1 MRARPTPIAT
11 GVALT
16 CTLAGALLTAGS
28 VGAAPDRHA
37 DLNAELRELVRMPG
51 GPAGAIV
58 VVQGPNGRKV
68 YTAGVRDTKTKAPVR
83 AGDHMRIAS
92 AAKAFSAAV
101 ALSLVQEGKL
111 SLDDTIAQRLPW
123 LPAAW
128 GSVTLRQVLNHTS
141 GLPDFSHSPAFRDAV
156 VKDLHGA
163 PTPRTLLSYIASE
176 PLEFRPGSRYRYSN
190 TDNFIAALMA
200 EAATGRDYTRLLA
213 TQVTRPLRLRDTSL
227 PRGAGM
233 PSPYIHGYQPDPPKA
248 PEDVSTL
255 ISGAWSW
262 ASGGIVSTPADL
274 TMFIR
279 AYAGA
284 RLFDRATQ
292 REQMTFRPGR
302 SEPKGPGRNS
312 AGLGIFRYQTR
323 CGTVYGHTGNTP
335 GYTQF
340 MAATKDG
347 RRSVTA
353 SINAQITNKSTG
365 DQGRAFRRLRK
376 IEGQAV
382 CEALASKRDATLTA
396 SIQTALDTTNAPGA
410 IVGVW
415 QPGKPAYV
423 GTFGVRDTATGR
435 PMRRDLHMRIGSVTK
450 TFTVTALLQLVDQG
464 KVSLDDPISKY
475 VDGVIEGDRITLR
488 QLATM
493 RSGLVNY
500 TVTEPFDAAL
510 TANPYRSWTP
520 QQLLSFSIGGPLEFQ
535 PGEGFRYSNTNT
547 VLLGLVV
554 ERASGQSIAD
564 YIEQHISAPLG
575 MEQTSFPA
583 GTEFPRPHAHGYTR
597 PTPTA
602 PVTDATAWNPTWT
615 WAAGQMVSTLA
626 DMRIWAPRLVTGR
639 GLLSPATAQARAAS
653 VAGPDEP
660 IVYGIGLFKAGG
672 WIGHNGSL
680 PGFQTLVLYRPETK
694 TTVVAFVNTDVEHD
708 GSAPSTLVG
717 QAITQT
723 ISPGHVYTLPAAP
736 TTDQDD

>member
-1 MRARPTPIAT
+1 MKNQLLAT
-11 GVALT
+11 VAVAT
-16 CTLAGALLTAGS
+16 AALAA
-28 VGAAPDRHA
+28 AAPAASAQDSHA

-58 VVQGPNGRKV
+58 VVQRPDGRKV

-101 ALSLVQEGKL
+101 ALSLVEEGKL

-128 GSVTLRQVLNHTS
+128 GRVTLRQALNHTS
-141 GLPDFSHSPAFRDAV
+141 GLPDFSHSPAFRDAL
-156 VKDLHGA
+156 VKDLHGS
-163 PTPRTLLSYIASE
+163 PTPRTLLSYIAGE
-176 PLEFRPGSRYRYSN
+176 PLEFRPGSKYRYSN

-213 TQVTRPLRLRDTSL
+213 TQVTRPLRLRNTSL

-233 PSPYIHGYQPDPPKA
+233 PSPYIHGYQPDPPNA

-274 TMFIR
+274 NTFIR
-279 AYAGA
+279 GYAGA
-284 RLFDRATQ
+284 RLFDRAMQ
-292 REQMTFRPGR
+292 RRQMTFRPGR
-302 SEPKGPGRNS
+302 SEPIGPGRNS
-312 AGLGIFRYQTR
+312 AGLGIFRYRTK

-347 RRSVTA
+347 RRSVTV

-365 DQGRAFRRLRK
+365 DQLKAFRRLRK

-382 CEALASKRDATLTA
+382 CEALASKRDAALSA
-396 SIQTALDTTNAPGA
+396 SVQAALDAANAPGA

-415 QPGKPAYV
+415 QPGKRPFV

-500 TVTEPFDAAL
+500 TVTEPFDQAL
-510 TANPYRSWTP
+510 TENPYQSWTP
-520 QQLLSFSIGGPLEFQ
+520 QQLLAFSIGGPLEFQ

-547 VLLGLVV
+547 VLLGLLIEKV
-554 ERASGQSIAD
+554 SGQSLGD
-564 YIEQHISAPLG
+564 YIATHITRPLG
-575 MEQTSFPA
+575 MKATSFPA
-583 GTEFPRPHAHGYTR
+583 GTEFPRPHAHGYTK
-597 PTPTA
+597 PTPTTA
-602 PVTDATAWNPTWT
+602 VTDATAWNPTWT

-626 DMRIWAPRLVTGR
+626 DLRKWAPALVTGK
-639 GLLSPATAQARAAS
+639 GLLSPATARLREDS
-653 VAGPDEP
+653 VAGPDNP

-680 PGFQTLVLYRPETK
+680 PGYQTITLYRPETK
-694 TTVVAFVNTDVEHD
+694 TTIVALINTDVEHE

-717 QAITQT
+717 QAITET

>member
-1 MRARPTPIAT
+1 MKNRHALAAAS
-11 GVALT
+11 VAMAALVAAAPA
-16 CTLAGALLTAGS
+16 AGAQDS
-28 VGAAPDRHA
+28 HA
-37 DLNAELRELVRMPG
+37 DLGAELRELVRMPG
-51 GPAGAIV
+51 GPAGAVV
-58 VVQGPNGRKV
+58 VVQRPDGRTV

-83 AGDHMRIAS
+83 ARDHMRIAS

-101 ALSLVQEGKL
+101 ALSLVQEGRL

-128 GSVTLRQVLNHTS
+128 GRVTLRQALNHTS
-141 GLPDFSHSPAFRDAV
+141 GLPDFSHSPAFRDAL
-156 VKDLHGA
+156 VKDLHGTPA
-163 PTPRTLLSYIASE
+163 PRTLLRYAANE
-176 PLEFRPGSRYRYSN
+176 RLAFPPGSRYRYSN

-200 EAATGRDYTRLLA
+200 EAVTGRDYTRLLA

-227 PRGAGM
+227 PRGARM
-233 PSPYIHGYQPDPPKA
+233 PSPYLHGYQPDPPRA

-274 TMFIR
+274 TAFIR
-279 AYAGA
+279 GYAGA

-292 REQMTFRPGR
+292 RKQMTFRPGR

-312 AGLGIFRYQTR
+312 AGLGIFRYRTQ

-347 RRSVTA
+347 RRSVTV
-353 SINAQITNKSTG
+353 SINAQITDKSTG
-365 DQGRAFRRLRK
+365 EQGKAFRRLRR

-382 CEALASKRDATLTA
+382 CEALASKRDAALSA
-396 SIQTALDTTNAPGA
+396 SIQKALDAAKAPGA

-423 GTFGVRDTATGR
+423 GTFGVRDTATDR

-464 KVSLDDPISKY
+464 KVSLDDPISTY

-500 TVTEPFDAAL
+500 TMTEPFDQAL
-510 TANPYRSWTP
+510 TENPYRSWTP
-520 QQLLSFSIGGPLEFQ
+520 QELLSFSIGGPLEFP
-535 PGEGFRYSNTNT
+535 PGEGFTYSNTNT
-547 VLLGLVV
+547 ILLGLVIEKV
-554 ERASGQSIAD
+554 SGQSIAD
-564 YIEQHISAPLG
+564 FIAQHISAPLG
-575 MEQTSFPA
+575 MKRTSFPA
-583 GTEFPRPHAHGYTR
+583 GTEFPRPHASGYTR
-597 PTPTA
+597 PAPSS

-615 WAAGQMVSTLA
+615 WSAGQMVSTLA
-626 DMRIWAPRLVTGR
+626 DMRAWAPRLVTGR

-653 VAGPDEP
+653 VAGPADP
-660 IVYGIGLFKAGG
+660 IVYGLGLFKAGG

-680 PGFQTLVLYRPETK
+680 PGFQTLVLHRPETK
-694 TTVVAFVNTDVEHD
+694 ATIVVFINTDVEHD

-717 QAITQT
+717 QAITET

>member
-1 MRARPTPIAT
+1 MKKQLLAT
-11 GVALT
+11 VAVAT
-16 CTLAGALLTAGS
+16 AALAA
-28 VGAAPDRHA
+28 AAPAASAQDSHA
-37 DLNAELRELVRMPG
+37 DLGAELRELVRMPG

-58 VVQGPNGRKV
+58 VVQRPDGRQV
-68 YTAGVRDTKTKAPVR
+68 YSAGVRDTKTKAPVR

-123 LPAAW
+123 APAAW
-128 GSVTLRQVLNHTS
+128 GRVTLRQALNHTS
-141 GLPDFSHSPAFRDAV
+141 GLPDFSHSTAFRDAL
-156 VKDLHGA
+156 VKDLHGSPA
-163 PTPRTLLSYIASE
+163 PRTMLSYIAGE
-176 PLEFRPGSRYRYSN
+176 PLEFRPGSKYRYSN

-200 EAATGRDYTRLLA
+200 QAATGRDYTRLLA
-213 TQVTRPLRLRDTSL
+213 THVTRPLRLRNTSL

-233 PSPYIHGYQPDPPKA
+233 ASPYIHGYQPDPPKA

-274 TMFIR
+274 TTFIR

-292 REQMTFRPGR
+292 RKQMTFRPGR
-302 SEPKGPGRNS
+302 SEPKGPGVNS
-312 AGLGIFRYQTR
+312 AGLGIFRYQTK

-347 RRSVTA
+347 SRSVTA

-365 DQGRAFRRLRK
+365 DQGKAFRRLRK

-382 CEALASKRDATLTA
+382 CEALASKRDAALSASVQAALKTA
-396 SIQTALDTTNAPGA
+396 NAPGA

-423 GTFGVRDTATGR
+423 GTFGVRDTATDR

-500 TVTEPFDAAL
+500 TVTEPFDQAL
-510 TANPYRSWTP
+510 TENPYQSWTP

-547 VLLGLVV
+547 ILLGLLIEKV
-554 ERASGQSIAD
+554 SGQSLGD
-564 YIEQHISAPLG
+564 YIATHITRPLG
-575 MEQTSFPA
+575 MKATSFPA
-583 GTEFPRPHAHGYTR
+583 GTDFPRPHANGYTR
-597 PTPTA
+597 PTPTSA
-602 PVTDATAWNPTWT
+602 VVDATAWNPTWT

-626 DMRIWAPRLVTGR
+626 DLRKWAPALVTGK
-639 GLLSPATAQARAAS
+639 GLLSPATARLREDS
-653 VAGPDEP
+653 VAGPDNP

-680 PGFQTLVLYRPETK
+680 PGYQTITLYRPETK
-694 TTVVAFVNTDVEHD
+694 TTIVALINTDVEHE

-717 QAITQT
+717 QAITET

-736 TTDQDD
+736 TTDQDDR